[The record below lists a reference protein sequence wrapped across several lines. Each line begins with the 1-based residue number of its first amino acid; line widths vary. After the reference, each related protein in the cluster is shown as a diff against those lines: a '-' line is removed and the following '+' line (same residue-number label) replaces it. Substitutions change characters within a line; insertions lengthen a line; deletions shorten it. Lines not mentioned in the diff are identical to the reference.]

1 MKYKNINTD
10 IIGRKYSALENEVEM
25 VSSKS
30 SFKRFLV
37 GAFLITSILLL
48 LNFVANNYSIESKKP
63 TAIMDRYIDCV
74 NLGDCEDITKN
85 NNLVIEEKEEAEVEK
100 AEKIIGNSK
109 LGELITYKGVYIN
122 SKIIEAIDLKFTPE
136 EAKLLKIIMLA
147 ECAKDHKK
155 DGVAIYE
162 CKSTSEYY
170 NEWNNTWDCGYLQI
184 NQKGRCTEKSFSI
197 DYQIEKAYNKIHS
210 INNEGCGGFKCWSS
224 YKFRNSKEISTNFN
238 KWNSK

>member
-1 MKYKNINTD
+1 MKINKKNKEVF
-10 IIGRKYSALENEVEM
+10 GKYSSLENEVE
-25 VSSKS
+25 
-30 SFKRFLV
+30 RFSLKKNRIILYIFF
-37 GAFLITSILLL
+37 FLIIISQLYYL
-48 LNFVANNYSIESKKP
+48 FKNYSIQSNNP

-74 NLGDCEDITKN
+74 NLGECEDITKN
-85 NNLVIEEKEEAEVEK
+85 SDLVIEEKEEVEVEK
-100 AEKIIGNSK
+100 AEKILGNSK
-109 LGELITYKGVYIN
+109 LGQLVTYKGVYIN
-122 SKIIEAIDLKFTPE
+122 SKILEAIDSKFNKADAE
-136 EAKLLKIIMLA
+136 KLKIIMLA
-147 ECAKDHKK
+147 ECAKDYKK

-162 CKSTSEYY
+162 CKSTGNYY